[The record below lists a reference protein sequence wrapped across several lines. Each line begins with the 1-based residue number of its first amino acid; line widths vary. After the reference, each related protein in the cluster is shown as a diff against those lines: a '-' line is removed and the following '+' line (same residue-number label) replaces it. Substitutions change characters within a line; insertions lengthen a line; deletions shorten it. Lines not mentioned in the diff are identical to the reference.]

1 MIEIPSEFGISY
13 EERGLEM
20 EYISTKEA
28 AQKWGIS
35 ERRVRSLCSAGKIEG
50 AARCGD
56 WVWSIPVGTQK
67 PADGRTLRYM
77 KNRSLRTGAQDFKK
91 ADEIRSTFTQS
102 PLSFQQKAQIILEA
116 LVFDGYELTIEQ
128 VRGILSL
135 QNQNGVSL
143 EAQVLALNAQAVLS
157 SIPFT
162 LNEKKLLE
170 LHSRL
175 LCSIDERE
183 AGNYKLGGSESQ
195 ETEAMLEQYS
205 GPWSV
210 LHPVAKAAFLFAE
223 ILRIQPF
230 EKGTTMLAFVL
241 LANEMYKAKLPPAI
255 FGDAKI
261 PELKAALASTKI
273 RGNSQM
279 LVSMILDAT
288 TRE

>member
-1 MIEIPSEFGISY
+1 
-13 EERGLEM
+13 M

-35 ERRVRSLCSAGKIEG
+35 ERRVRSLCADGKIEG

-77 KNRSLRTGAQDFKK
+77 KNRSLRTGAQDYKK
-91 ADEIRSTFTQS
+91 ADEIRSTFIQA

-116 LVFDGYELTIEQ
+116 LTFDGEELTIEQ
-128 VRGILSL
+128 VRGMLSL
-135 QNQNGVSL
+135 KNQKDVSL
-143 EAQVLALNAQAVLS
+143 ETQVLALNAQALLT
-157 SIPFT
+157 SIPFS

-175 LCSIDERE
+175 LCSIDEKE
-183 AGNYKLGGSESQ
+183 AGYYKLGGTQGQ

-223 ILRIQPF
+223 VLRIQPF
-230 EKGTTMLAFVL
+230 DKGSSMIAFIL
-241 LANEMYKAKLPPAI
+241 LANEIYKAKLPPAL
-255 FGDAKI
+255 FGEAKI

-288 TRE
+288 TRQ